1 MIFSIFHLLRSSMKQ
16 LPLLLIFVTFLTAGC
31 ADTPE
36 NRQLW
41 QGIAAGM
48 HSAGDSMNQGAAE
61 VRRSLQ
67 QQQYQQQQQQ
77 QYQYQN
83 DVNLYQRLNAQRC
96 MTLPLN
102 APGC

>member
-1 MIFSIFHLLRSSMKQ
+1 MIFSIFHLLRSSVK
-16 LPLLLIFVTFLTAGC
+16 LTSSLLISLTLLTGC